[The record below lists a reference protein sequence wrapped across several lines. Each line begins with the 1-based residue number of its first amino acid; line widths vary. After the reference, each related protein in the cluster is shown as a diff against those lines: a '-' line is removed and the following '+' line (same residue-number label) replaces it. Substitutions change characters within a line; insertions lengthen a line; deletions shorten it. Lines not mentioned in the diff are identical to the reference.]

1 MSVDLTPLRR
11 AVRGTVLGPEDE
23 GWDAARAA
31 WNLAVDQRPVAVVAA
46 ADADDVA
53 AAAAFAR
60 DAGLPLTAQPTGHSA
75 TWSLSDAV
83 LIRTASLADVEID
96 SAAKVARIGPGARW
110 MDVQAAACE
119 LGLCGLSGT
128 AGDVTATGFTLGG
141 GLSWLGRRY
150 GLCANA
156 VRAFEVVTAGGERL
170 RVDAEHE
177 PDLFWAMRGGGGN
190 YAIVTAME
198 LGLVEHGEVYAGNLM
213 FPLERAPEVLTAW
226 RDWCAGAPEEASSI
240 AALLR
245 VPPLPTVPEPLRGA
259 QLAVVDVTYA
269 GDAEAG
275 AAAIA
280 PLRALGPFMDTVA
293 TIPASALG
301 TIHNEPEDPLP
312 FIADSAMLSGLPD
325 EAIAALLAAA
335 GPGVE
340 TPLLAVEVRHLGG
353 ALARRPEDAGAVGH
367 LEDPFIAFGIGVP
380 MGPPGAAEAIGGAL
394 RGTFGGLAA
403 WISGRRFLNFVTSP
417 EDVGSAFPP
426 DVLAR
431 LQDVKRRYDPDARV
445 LSSHPLPA

>member
-1 MSVDLTPLRR
+1 MSAGLGSLRGS
-11 AVRGTVLGPEDE
+11 VRGTVLGPGDE

-31 WNLAVDQRPVAVVAA
+31 WNLAVDQRPAAIVAA

-53 AAAAFAR
+53 AAASFAR
-60 DAGLPLTAQPTGHSA
+60 DAGLPVTAQPTGHSA
-75 TWSLSDAV
+75 TWSLDDAV
-83 LIRTASLADVEID
+83 LIRTAALAEVAID
-96 SAAKVARIGPGARW
+96 SAARIARIGPGARW

-119 LGLCGLSGT
+119 AGLCGLSGT
-128 AGDVTATGFTLGG
+128 AGDVTATGFTMGG

-156 VRAFEVVTAGGERL
+156 VKAFEVVTAAGERL
-170 RVDAEHE
+170 RVDAGSE

-213 FPLERAPEVLTAW
+213 FPLERAREVLTAW
-226 RDWCAGAPEEASSI
+226 RDWGADAPEEATSI

-245 VPPLPTVPEPLRGA
+245 VPPLPFVPEPMRGA
-259 QLAVVDVTYA
+259 QLCVVDVAYA

-280 PLRALGPFMDTVA
+280 PIREMGPFMDTVA
-293 TIPASALG
+293 TIAASGLG
-301 TIHNEPEDPLP
+301 KVHNEPEDPLP
-312 FIADSAMLSGLPD
+312 FIGGSALLGGLPD
-325 EAIAALLAAA
+325 AAIEALLAAA

-353 ALARRPEDAGAVGH
+353 ALARRPEGAGAVGH
-367 LEDPFIAFGIGVP
+367 LDEPYMAFGIGVP
-380 MGPPGAAEAIGGAL
+380 MGPPGAAEAVAGAL
-394 RGTFGGLAA
+394 AGTFGGLAP
-403 WISGRRFLNFVTSP
+403 WDTGRRFLNFVMDP
-417 EDVGSAFPP
+417 EQVGSAFPP

-431 LQDVKRRYDPDARV
+431 LRQVKDRYDPDGRV